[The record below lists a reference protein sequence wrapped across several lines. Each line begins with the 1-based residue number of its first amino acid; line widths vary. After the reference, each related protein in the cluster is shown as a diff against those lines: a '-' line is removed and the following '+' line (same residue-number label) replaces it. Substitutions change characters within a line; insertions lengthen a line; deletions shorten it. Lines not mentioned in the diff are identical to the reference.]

1 VKRKRQR
8 GIALV
13 LVTWVFMILGV
24 LAFDFARY
32 MRDDAIAALNLAEET
47 RNYYVAV
54 GGMNRAIYDLE
65 QEHGDTA
72 SATPE
77 RRTML
82 ASRGHAETASC
93 SGGACAKRSR
103 AAASDEDDEDDE
115 ADDDDDGS
123 DAATGEDA
131 DDLGLAVADGEWH
144 EEVLN
149 GVRYGV
155 RVSDEGSLISLN
167 DAANEKP
174 PTLLRHV
181 IKNLLGY
188 GGTAGT
194 DRQGETAVSTIVDSV
209 VDWVDRDDEEG
220 VNGAETR
227 FYLDRDPPY
236 PAKNGDF
243 DSIEELLQIR
253 GITPELYYGVEGVPG
268 LKDIFTP
275 YVHTRGE
282 HPKVNLRRAP
292 AAVLQAILNTNPEE
306 TQELLDLREED
317 DPVVFET
324 QVLERL
330 RVLDP
335 VLAEQVNR
343 GGSAKMVRV
352 EARADV
358 SQPRNQARVMAV
370 IELASELTEGVRIIR
385 WFDRAP
391 WQGGLPTTATGD
403 GPA

>member
-1 VKRKRQR
+1 VKGRRGQR

-13 LVTWVFMILGV
+13 MVTWVFMILGV

-32 MRDDAIAALNLAEET
+32 MRDDAVAALNLAEET

-54 GGMNRAIYDLE
+54 AGMNRAIYDLE
-65 QEHGDTA
+65 QEQSDVA
-72 SATPE
+72 SAAPE
-77 RRTML
+77 RGTML
-82 ASRGHAETASC
+82 AWRDGEGQLASC
-93 SGGACAKRSR
+93 AGGGCARR
-103 AAASDEDDEDDE
+103 AGAADDADDEDDEDD
-115 ADDDDDGS
+115 DGDDGAEAE
-123 DAATGEDA
+123 DDEDA
-131 DDLGLAVADGEWH
+131 GLAVADGEWH

-155 RVSDEGSLISLN
+155 RVTDEGALISLN
-167 DAANEKP
+167 DAAREP
-174 PTLLRHV
+174 GATLLRHV
-181 IKNLLGY
+181 VKNLMGF

-194 DRQGETAVSTIVDSV
+194 DRQGDAAVSTVVDSIVD
-209 VDWVDRDDEEG
+209 WYDRDDEEG
-220 VNGAETR
+220 VHGAETP
-227 FYLDRDPPY
+227 FYLDRNPPY

-243 DSIEELLQIR
+243 DSIEELLQVR
-253 GITPELYYGVEGVPG
+253 GVTPELYYGGEGVPG
-268 LKDIFTP
+268 LKDVFTP
-275 YVHTRGE
+275 YVHSRGD

-292 AAVLQAILNTNPEE
+292 AAVLQVILDAGPEE
-306 TQELLDLREED
+306 IQELIDLRDED

-343 GGSAKMVRV
+343 GGSAQMVRV

-358 SQPRNQARVMAV
+358 SQPRNQARVAAV
-370 IELASELTEGVRIIR
+370 IELSSELTEGIRIIR

-391 WQGGLPTTATGD
+391 WQGSLSTTGGD

>member
-1 VKRKRQR
+1 MRRKRQR

-13 LVTWVFMILGV
+13 MVTWVFMILGV

-54 GGMNRAIYDLE
+54 GAMNRAIYDLE
-65 QEHGDTA
+65 QEHEDNA
-72 SATPE
+72 SVTPE
-77 RRTML
+77 RRTMV
-82 ASRGHAETASC
+82 ASRGHADLASC
-93 SGGACAKRSR
+93 AGGACAKRSR
-103 AAASDEDDEDDE
+103 AADDEDDE
-115 ADDDDDGS
+115 ADDEEDNDGS

-131 DDLGLAVADGEWH
+131 DDVGLAVADGEWH

-167 DAANEKP
+167 DAAREAGA
-174 PTLLRHV
+174 TLLRHV
-181 IKNLLGY
+181 VKNLLGY

-194 DRQGETAVSTIVDSV
+194 DRKGDAAVATVVDSIVD
-209 VDWVDRDDEEG
+209 WYDRDDEEG
-220 VNGAETR
+220 VHGAESP
-227 FYLDRDPPY
+227 FYLDREPPY

-243 DSIEELLQIR
+243 DSIEELLQVR
-253 GITPELYYGVEGVPG
+253 GVTPELYYGVEGVPG

-275 YVHTRGE
+275 YVHARGD

-292 AAVLQAILNTNPEE
+292 AAVLQALLNTTPEE
-306 TQELLDLREED
+306 TQELIDLREED
-317 DPVVFET
+317 DPLVFET

-330 RVLDP
+330 RVANP
-335 VLAEQVNR
+335 VLANQINR

-352 EARADV
+352 EAKADV

-370 IELASELTEGVRIIR
+370 MELSSELTEGIRIIR

-391 WQGGLPTTATGD
+391 WQGGLPTTGAGE
-403 GPA
+403 PAA

>member
-1 VKRKRQR
+1 MKRRRQR

-13 LVTWVFMILGV
+13 MVTWVFMILGV

-82 ASRGHAETASC
+82 AARGHVELASC
-93 SGGACAKRSR
+93 AGGACAKRAK
-103 AAASDEDDEDDE
+103 AADDEDDQ
-115 ADDDDDGS
+115 DDEDDG
-123 DAATGEDA
+123 DDGDDGAAGEDGE
-131 DDLGLAVADGEWH
+131 DVGLAVADGEWH

-167 DAANEKP
+167 DAAHEP
-174 PTLLRHV
+174 GATLLRHV
-181 IKNLLGY
+181 VKNLLGY

-194 DRQGETAVSTIVDSV
+194 DRKGDAAVSTIVDSI
-209 VDWVDRDDEEG
+209 VDWYDRDDEEG
-220 VNGAETR
+220 VHGAETP
-227 FYLDRDPPY
+227 FYLDREPPY

-243 DSIEELLQIR
+243 DSIEELLQVR
-253 GITPELYYGVEGVPG
+253 GVTPEVYYGVEGVPG

-275 YVHTRGE
+275 YVHARGD

-292 AAVLQAILNTNPEE
+292 AAVLQALLNTTPEE
-306 TQELLDLREED
+306 TQELIDLREED
-317 DPVVFET
+317 DPLVFET

-343 GGSAKMVRV
+343 GGSPKMVRL

-370 IELASELTEGVRIIR
+370 VELSSELTEGIRIIR

-391 WQGGLPTTATGD
+391 WQGSLPTTGTGD

>member
-1 VKRKRQR
+1 M
-8 GIALV
+8 
-13 LVTWVFMILGV
+13 VTWVFMILGV

-54 GGMNRAIYDLE
+54 GAMNRAIYDLE
-65 QEHGDTA
+65 QEHEDNA
-72 SATPE
+72 SVTPE
-77 RRTML
+77 RRSMF
-82 ASRGHAETASC
+82 ASRGHADLASC
-93 SGGACAKRSR
+93 SGGTCAKRSR
-103 AAASDEDDEDDE
+103 AAA
-115 ADDDDDGS
+115 DDDDEEDDDEEDNDGS

-131 DDLGLAVADGEWH
+131 DDVGLAVADGEWH

-149 GVRYGV
+149 GIRYGV

-167 DAANEKP
+167 DAAREAGA
-174 PTLLRHV
+174 TLLRHV
-181 IKNLLGY
+181 VKNLLGY

-194 DRQGETAVSTIVDSV
+194 DRKGDAAVATVVDSIVD
-209 VDWVDRDDEEG
+209 WYDRDDEEG
-220 VNGAETR
+220 VHGAESP
-227 FYLDRDPPY
+227 FYLDREPPY

-243 DSIEELLQIR
+243 DSIEELLQVR
-253 GITPELYYGVEGVPG
+253 GVTPELFYGVEGVPG

-275 YVHTRGE
+275 YVHARGD

-292 AAVLQAILNTNPEE
+292 AAVLQALLNTTPEE
-306 TQELLDLREED
+306 TQELMDLREED
-317 DPVVFET
+317 DPLVFET

-335 VLAEQVNR
+335 ALAEQINR

-352 EARADV
+352 EAKADV

-370 IELASELTEGVRIIR
+370 MELSSELTEGIRIIR

-391 WQGGLPTTATGD
+391 WQGGLPTTGAGE
-403 GPA
+403 PAA